1 MEENM
6 AKKDEKK
13 EEVVE
18 DILDLL
24 LDENNDQPI
33 TLYDEDNKAVKF
45 EQVAIIPENENIYA
59 ILKPIDDLDGVAD
72 DEAIVFL
79 VDFDEDGNSMLVI
92 EQDEPT
98 AIKVFDKYYQLLD
111 EEEAKQKAE
120 AEKAKPSK
128 K

>member
-1 MEENM
+1 M